1 MVRMLV
7 RHDVT
12 EYDVWREVYDSFDRA
27 ALDVTD
33 HAAYRSVDD
42 PNDITVSHDFAS
54 ADAARAFAFASELE
68 SAMRRARVTSA
79 STIWFTTP
87 S

>member
-7 RHDVT
+7 RH
-12 EYDVWREVYDSFDRA
+12 
-27 ALDVTD
+27 DVTD

-42 PNDITVSHDFAS
+42 PNDITVSHDIAS
-54 ADAARAFAFASELE
+54 ADAARAFASASELE
-68 SAMRRARVTSA
+68 SAIRRAGVTSA
-79 STIWFTTP
+79 PTIWFTTT